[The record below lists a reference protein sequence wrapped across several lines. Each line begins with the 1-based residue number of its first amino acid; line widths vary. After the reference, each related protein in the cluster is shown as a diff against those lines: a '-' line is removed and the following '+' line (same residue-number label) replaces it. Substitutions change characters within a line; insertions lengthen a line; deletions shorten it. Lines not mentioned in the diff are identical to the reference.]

1 MPERS
6 AVLAALAI
14 LALAAALILHG
25 APAAAEREDTLKTY
39 YATILHPGPDAL
51 AEFGERISRSAL
63 LKGGDPTKVEKKVAE
78 EVDAIVYR
86 VKQLLDMYP
95 VSFDF
100 TLRVHNGPEE
110 LIGAW
115 RSAGKTGR
123 PPIAFFV
130 AASGTIHLTNE
141 DLTAGVLAH
150 EIAHAVINSYFETP
164 PPEKM
169 QEILSQYVDR
179 HLWDE

>member
-1 MPERS
+1 M
-6 AVLAALAI
+6 LAILAI
-14 LALAAALILHG
+14 LALAAALLPHG
-25 APAAAEREDTLKTY
+25 STAAAGREAELKTY
-39 YATILHPGPDAL
+39 YATILHPGPGPL
-51 AEFGERISRSAL
+51 AEFGESISRRAL
-63 LKGGDPTKVEKKVAE
+63 LKGGDPAKVEKKVAE

-86 VKQLLDMYP
+86 VKRLLDMYP
-95 VSFDF
+95 VGFEF
-100 TLRVHNGPEE
+100 TIRVHNGPED
-110 LIGAW
+110 LVGAW

-130 AASGTIHLTNE
+130 AATGTIHLTIEN
-141 DLTAGVLAH
+141 LTAGVLAH